1 MAETKEGTLK
11 WFNEK
16 KGYWFIF
23 CEGADD
29 LFGHFGGIESD
40 GFKTLSEG

>member
-1 MAETKEGTLK
+1 MANAKDGAVK

-16 KGYWFIF
+16 KGYRFIPG
-23 CEGADD
+23 EGADD